1 MNILH
6 SCIETRLAQL
16 PAGLRD
22 HIERARVV
30 GRELAARH
38 DVDADAIDVGITAH
52 DLARAMDDKALLDE
66 AELLRIDVMPIERQA
81 PILLH
86 GPIAAVW
93 LSRGCEPVDTRA
105 IEAVRWHTTGHPDMD
120 DVGKAVFLADKLD
133 PQKVEALPYLT
144 KVETLASCDMDSAIL
159 EYLDREIEHL
169 VGRGLVIHPAS
180 VDLRNE
186 IVVRRVRIDHA
197 RVNES
202 GEE

>member
-16 PAGLRD
+16 PVGLRD

-38 DVDADAIDVGITAH
+38 DVDADAIDVGIAAH

-144 KVETLASCDMDSAIL
+144 KVETLASCDMDSAI
-159 EYLDREIEHL
+159 RSTWTARSSTSS
-169 VGRGLVIHPAS
+169 VAAS
-180 VDLRNE
+180 SF
-186 IVVRRVRIDHA
+186 IRRASTCETRSLCVEC
-197 RVNES
+197 ES
-202 GEE
+202 ITLA